1 MLRTNTKLSAEEVA
15 LKYKQLW
22 IVEQIFRTVKSILT
36 TRPIFHKC
44 DETIR
49 GQVFCSFL
57 AMVLLTELQQR
68 LETKGLTLEWQ
79 DVIRDVN
86 RLEEIDLETDGKHF
100 RLRSASVGC
109 CGKVFQAVSVALPPT
124 IQQCES
130 FGKEDTDYLRPQL
143 QNDNLTN
150 AGATPGF
157 CLRNSLKKQNLRNGT
172 VADGLGVG
180 PLR

>member
-1 MLRTNTKLSAEEVA
+1 LTQTQGWVDNPGLRTNTGLPTEKVA

-22 IVEQIFRTVKSILT
+22 MVEQIFRTVKAILT

-49 GQVFCSFL
+49 GHVFCSFL
-57 AMVLLTELQQR
+57 ALVLLTELQLR

-86 RLEEIDLETDGKHF
+86 ELEEIDLQTDGKRF

-109 CGKVFQAVSVALPPT
+109 CGKVFQAVGVAFPPT
-124 IQQCES
+124 IRQCES
-130 FGKEDTDYLRPQL
+130 LEKE
-143 QNDNLTN
+143 
-150 AGATPGF
+150 GSAT
-157 CLRNSLKKQNLRNGT
+157 
-172 VADGLGVG
+172 
-180 PLR
+180 